1 MPQIKIHRGFTRLF
15 LPLFLASLACGI
27 PLTPAPGP
35 MPDIAVALTLTAIAN
50 QVPGSN
56 PGLQPAPSAQPS
68 PQNPAAP
75 PSQTSLPPASAQPPT
90 VVPPTVAPPTI
101 AIPCDRAKFVSETVK
116 DGTKMSPG
124 QVFNKT
130 WTLKNDGSC
139 AWDSAYAVVLDH
151 GDALG
156 MPAFYNFTAAPIAPG
171 QSVDV
176 TVTLTAPT
184 QPGTYQGYFMLK
196 NASGKKF
203 GIGDNAGGSF
213 WVKIVVESAA
223 GASVYKSGLLTIPQT
238 WTVDLDSGVVGP
250 ASGADIKF
258 EANTDVDLNLVFF
271 GPAKLFARQ
280 PTYQDCASAQMDSP
294 TVPISSLSLGTYF
307 CYLTDQG
314 RFGYLE
320 YAGSDLTLG
329 AGKLYLEFTTWNK
342 P

>member
-1 MPQIKIHRGFTRLF
+1 MKTMIWKNLLSAIAA
-15 LPLFLASLACGI
+15 LALATLACTFGKST
-27 PLTPAPGP
+27 PNYQADAATAVAMTLT
-35 MPDIAVALTLTAIAN
+35 AVAL
-50 QVPGSN
+50 
-56 PGLQPAPSAQPS
+56 
-68 PQNPAAP
+68 QNPAAP
-75 PSQTSLPPASAQPPT
+75 PGIQPAPPSQPAQNSQPTLASQPTQALQPPT
-90 VVPPTVAPPTI
+90 VPPSAVPPTTVSI
-101 AIPCDRAKFVSETVK
+101 LCDRAKFISETVK

-130 WTLKNDGSC
+130 WTLKNNGSC
-139 AWDSAYAVVLDH
+139 AWDSAYAVVFDH
-151 GDALG
+151 GDSMG

-203 GIGDNAGGSF
+203 GIGDNASGSF
-213 WVKIVVESAA
+213 WVKIVVEGAA
-223 GASVYKSGLLTIPQT
+223 GATIYKSGLLTIPQT
-238 WTVDLDSGVVGP
+238 WTVDLDSGVIGP
-250 ASGADIKF
+250 ASGAEIKF

-271 GPAKLFARQ
+271 VPAKLFARQ

-294 TVPISSLSLGTYF
+294 TIPIAGLSLGTYF

-314 RFGYLE
+314 RLGYLE
-320 YAGSDLTLG
+320 YAGSDLTPG